1 MRSKCPPTLL
11 FVLVPARRGLRR
23 NPTSRWCQRSLSQ
36 LWGPMKTCNP
46 KEVVIFHQGQRCLA
60 SATVLQVPPR
70 IVVFSRL
77 KNSCIIFIREKISFN
92 AQSTGCRFLISTWP
106 VQRKLDR
113 TGQRQFLS
121 LKWLLNLSSYFH
133 SFINQPK
140 LFSSLNNTLIF
151 IRSFCFS
158 QI

>member
-1 MRSKCPPTLL
+1 
-11 FVLVPARRGLRR
+11 
-23 NPTSRWCQRSLSQ
+23 
-36 LWGPMKTCNP
+36 MKTCNP

-60 SATVLQVPPR
+60 GATVLQVPPR

-106 VQRKLDR
+106 VQQKLDR
-113 TGQRQFLS
+113 TGQRQVLS
-121 LKWLLNLSSYFH
+121 LKWLLNSSSYFH
-133 SFINQPK
+133 SFLNQPK

-151 IRSFCFS
+151 IWSFCLS
-158 QI
+158 QICCTD